1 MGNAIFLGIETK
13 IIDANNADALDTL
26 SEMAMARSKTW
37 AILDKTRPN
46 AWWDY
51 MIDSN
56 VFGEWK
62 ENFKLSQP
70 TPTFSFG
77 GILFLVVEATNSL
90 LTISSWM
97 FPELSSCANG

>member
-1 MGNAIFLGIETK
+1 MPHSSELKPK
-13 IIDANNADALDTL
+13 IIDANNVDALGTRD
-26 SEMAMARSKTW
+26 EMARSKSW

-51 MIDSN
+51 MIDNN

-62 ENFKLSQP
+62 ENFRLFQP

-77 GILFLVVEATNSL
+77 VILFLVVEATNSL
-90 LTISSWM
+90 LTISS
-97 FPELSSCANG
+97 